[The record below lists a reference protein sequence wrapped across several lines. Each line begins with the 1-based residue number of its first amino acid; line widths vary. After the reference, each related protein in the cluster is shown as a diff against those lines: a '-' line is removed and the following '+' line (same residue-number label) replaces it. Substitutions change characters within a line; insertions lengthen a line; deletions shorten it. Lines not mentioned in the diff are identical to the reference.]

1 MAAGKEGRNREAG
14 GPKISK
20 VCEENFGNQP
30 NKQQQKSMGCQKKVG
45 S

>member
-1 MAAGKEGRNREAG
+1 MAAEKEGRNREAG
-14 GPKISK
+14 GPKIGK

-30 NKQQQKSMGCQKKVG
+30 NKQQKSMGCQKTVG